1 MPEGPP
7 TDLPSADEVAQQV
20 ARWVDASAEAP
31 IDRDAERLDTL
42 LRDPRG
48 LEFALGV
55 VDRVIRPEDDRVAA
69 ANLERLSRR
78 LPQFLPRSLR
88 AAVVAGGGFGVLVPR
103 AVTPAVRGL
112 FRRMVRHLV
121 VDAAP
126 KNLERALAE
135 LREDDI
141 RLDVHPVGEPAV
153 GAWQASERLDD
164 VVDLLAR
171 ADVDGVTVRLA
182 AVAVP
187 RSPWAFEASVDEQTE
202 LLAALL
208 RRTADGRPTAI
219 TVEATG
225 HRELDVTAAAF
236 TRALALPGLSGLA
249 AGIGVPA
256 SHPEAVAVVDRLSA
270 WARERVAAG
279 GAGIRIRLLPGDDAR
294 LLRLVERALRPEN
307 AEAVR
312 VGLAVHEPFA
322 LAFAA
327 LLAERRGVA
336 DRVVFEPRLGM
347 GADLV
352 DAVRATFGGATLA
365 VPVVAT
371 DRFGDAVPLLV
382 RRLRESVAL
391 PRLDD
396 DERVAAAA
404 ARFRAAVAAADA
416 SDDAP
421 HAPDRSRP
429 SVPRAPVPFV
439 NDPPTDPGLAGN
451 RTWARELLAR
461 AAASTHGE
469 RSLAA
474 ARVVDAEAMRELV
487 GAAATAGREWG
498 DRPGSA
504 RADLLDR
511 AGEVLAAVR
520 SRLVEALVA
529 ETGATLAA
537 ADAEVGRTIDVTYH
551 AASRARELAGIRSAV
566 FAPVPLTVV
575 LPARSPALE
584 TAADAVTALAAGS
597 AVLLAPVDGA
607 ARVAAVLVEA
617 LHEAGI
623 PRDVVRLVVPG
634 DEATLGA
641 LLRDAHVAR
650 ALVGDVETAR
660 RVRLER
666 PELPTVTRG
675 PGVNSMVV
683 TPSADVDGAI
693 ADLVAS
699 AFGGASRAAVGIL
712 VGSVASSET
721 FRRRL
726 ADAVSSLAA
735 GSPLDPATQVPP
747 LPEPATGAAARML
760 TRLGEGE
767 GWLVPPRSLDG
778 SDRLWSPGVREGVR
792 PGAAFSHDAAV
803 PVLSL
808 VTVDSLDDAIA
819 LQNAAEH
826 GPAAGLQ
833 ALDPVEI
840 GTWAD
845 RVVAA
850 SLAVNRPLPGLVV
863 RRHPLGG
870 VLGVGAAAGGP
881 NVLLPRGT
889 WAPEPLEP
897 SDELR
902 LDGLDPRV
910 RATIEAMQPA
920 LDFAGFDR
928 VRQGAYSDEEAWT
941 VEFGRA
947 HDPVAAPLERN
958 VVRYRPAEVV
968 VRLGE
973 GAPLADLA
981 RVLVAGVRARAR
993 MLVSSAVPLPSGML
1007 PLVDDGTPLGR
1018 SPIGLLGTQVE
1029 SDEAFRARVARA
1041 LPARIRLIG
1050 GDESAL
1056 AHATGGSL
1064 DVAVWSG
1071 PVTIAGRLEL
1081 LPFVREQSVT
1091 MPAHRHGI
1099 PDREV
1104 AAIHL

>member
-20 ARWVDASAEAP
+20 ARWVETSAEAP

-69 ANLERLSRR
+69 TSLERLSRR

-103 AVTPAVRGL
+103 AVTPAVRGV
-112 FRRMVRHLV
+112 FRRLVRHLV

-126 KNLERALAE
+126 KHLDRTLAE
-135 LREDDI
+135 LRDDDI
-141 RLDVHPVGEPAV
+141 RLDLHPIGEPAL
-153 GAWQASERLDD
+153 GPWQAAERRDA

-171 ADVDGVTVRLA
+171 EDVDGVTVRLA

-219 TVEATG
+219 TVEAVE
-225 HRELDVTAAAF
+225 HRELDVTLAAF
-236 TRALALPGLSGLA
+236 TRALGLPGLTGRA
-249 AGIGVPA
+249 AGIAIPT
-256 SHPEAVAVVDRLSA
+256 SHPDAVAAFDRLTA

-279 GAGIRIRLLPGDDAR
+279 GAGIRIRLLPGGDAR
-294 LLRLVERALRPEN
+294 LLRLVERALRPAN
-307 AEAVR
+307 ADAVR
-312 VGLAVHEPFA
+312 VGLAFHDPFV

-327 LLAERRGVA
+327 LLAERRELS
-336 DRVVFEPRLGM
+336 DRVVFEPRLGL

-365 VPVVAT
+365 VPVVAA
-371 DRFGDAVPLLV
+371 DHFGDAVPLLV
-382 RRLRESVAL
+382 RRLRESVTL
-391 PRLDD
+391 PRLDVGEPD
-396 DERVAAAA
+396 RLAAAA
-404 ARFRAAVAAADA
+404 NRFAATLAAFDRP
-416 SDDAP
+416 DDAP
-421 HAPDRSRP
+421 HGPDRSRP
-429 SVPRAPVPFV
+429 PVPQAPVPFV
-439 NDPPTDPGLAGN
+439 NDAPADPALAGN
-451 RTWARELLAR
+451 RAWARELLGR
-461 AAASTHGE
+461 AAASTHGAQT
-469 RSLAA
+469 LAA
-474 ARVVDAEAMRELV
+474 ARVADAERVRELV
-487 GAAATAGREWG
+487 GEAAAAGREWG
-498 DRPGSA
+498 SRPGSA
-504 RADLLDR
+504 RAEVIDR

-520 SRLVEALVA
+520 GRLVEALVA
-529 ETGATLAA
+529 EAGATLAA
-537 ADAEVGRTIDVTYH
+537 ADAEVGRTIDLTHH
-551 AASRARELAGIRSAV
+551 AAARARELAGIRSALFV
-566 FAPVPLTVV
+566 SVPLTVV
-575 LPARSPALE
+575 MPARSPALE
-584 TAADAVTALAAGS
+584 TAADALSALAAGS

-607 ARVAAVLVEA
+607 SRVSAVLVEA

-623 PRDVVRLVVPG
+623 PGDVARLVAPA
-634 DEATLGA
+634 DDPTLRA
-641 LLRDAHVAR
+641 LAVDPHVAR

-660 RVRLER
+660 RVRGWR
-666 PELPTVTRG
+666 PDLPVVARG
-675 PGVNSMVV
+675 AGVNSIVV
-683 TPSADVDGAI
+683 TPSADLDAAVR
-693 ADLVAS
+693 DLVAS
-699 AFGGASRAAVGIL
+699 AFGGATRAAVGIL
-712 VGSVASSET
+712 VGSVADSAT

-726 ADAVSSLAA
+726 ADAVTSLTA
-735 GSPLDPATQVPP
+735 GSALDPATQLAP
-747 LPEPATGAAARML
+747 LPEPATGAV
-760 TRLGEGE
+760 TRLGDGE
-767 GWLVPPRSLDG
+767 GWLVMPRALDG
-778 SDRLWSPGVREGVR
+778 SDRLWSAGVREGVR
-792 PGAAFSHDAAV
+792 PGAAFSGDPAV

-808 VTVDSLDDAIA
+808 VVVDSLDDAIA

-826 GPAAGLQ
+826 GPVAGLQ
-833 ALDPVEI
+833 ALDPTEI

-845 RVVAA
+845 RVTAA
-850 SLAVNRPLPGLVV
+850 SIVVNRAIPGLVV

-870 VLGVGAAAGGP
+870 LFGAGAAAGGP
-881 NVLLPRGT
+881 NTLLPMGM

-897 SDELR
+897 SEELR

-920 LDFAGFDR
+920 LDFGGFDR

-941 VEFGRA
+941 VEYGRA
-947 HDPVAAPLERN
+947 HDPVALPLERN

-968 VRLGE
+968 VRLSE

-1018 SPIGLLGTQVE
+1018 SPIGVLGTQVE
-1029 SDEAFRARVARA
+1029 GDEAFRARVARA

-1050 GDESAL
+1050 GDASAL

-1064 DVAVWSG
+1064 DVAVWAG
-1071 PVTIAGRLEL
+1071 AVTVAGRLEV
-1081 LPFVREQSVT
+1081 LPFVREQAVT
-1091 MPAHRHGI
+1091 MPAHRYGI

-1104 AAIHL
+1104 AALHL